1 MAQFLFQDK
10 NIYYETYGTGEPIL
24 MLNGIMMSCASWKEF
39 IEPFSAN
46 NQLILLD
53 MLDQGKSDKMDG
65 PFSQKLQV
73 EVVKA
78 LLEHLSIEKVNL
90 IGISYGGEVAL
101 QFAVKYSE
109 CLNRL
114 VLFNTTACTGPWL
127 GDIGNGWNC
136 ASDDP
141 LAYYFS
147 TIPVIYSPVFYR
159 EHNEWMQA
167 RKEVL
172 KNVFSDRAFIESM
185 IRLTN
190 SAADYDVLDRLGDIR
205 VQTLVVSCNE
215 DYLTP
220 AEEQKRIAERIPDC
234 EYIVIPNCGHAS
246 MYEKPMLFTALALGF
261 INCSKGHFNIV

>member
-1 MAQFLFQDK
+1 MSQFLFQNK
-10 NIYYETYGTGEPIL
+10 NIYYEVYGKGKPIL
-24 MLNGIMMSCASWKEF
+24 ILNGIMMSCASWKEF

-46 NQLILLD
+46 NKLILLD
-53 MLDQGKSDKMDG
+53 MIDQGKSDKMDR
-65 PFSQKLQV
+65 PFSQELQV

-78 LLEHLSIEKVNL
+78 LLEHLNIEKVNL

-101 QFAVKYSE
+101 RFAVKYS
-109 CLNRL
+109 CWLNRL

-127 GDIGNGWNC
+127 GDIGESWNC
-136 ASDDP
+136 ASNNP
-141 LAYYFS
+141 LAYYLS

-159 EHNEWMQA
+159 EHNEWLKA

-172 KNVFSDRAFIESM
+172 QNVFSDRTFIESM
-185 IRLTN
+185 IRLTD
-190 SAADYDVLDRLGDIR
+190 SAADYNVLEELSNIS
-205 VQTLVVSCNE
+205 VQTLVVSCSE

-220 AEEQKRIAERIPDC
+220 MEEQKRIVERIPDS

-246 MYEKPMLFTALALGF
+246 MYEKPLIFTAIALGF